1 MSKIRLDPM
10 WEDALREA
18 CHDADALHR
27 TLRASELKP
36 GWVVVMQDEPAE
48 ERVVHRIDLEPKW
61 YRLRFRDGK
70 FYLFRMD
77 HESDAPMWERV
88 R

>member
-1 MSKIRLDPM
+1 M
-10 WEDALREA
+10 WEEALAVA

-36 GWVVVMQDEPAE
+36 GWVVVMSDDPSVEYE
-48 ERVVHRIDLEPKW
+48 VHRIDHNHTGWLCMKFIGGK
-61 YRLRFRDGK
+61 YYAFRIGHHTDDE
-70 FYLFRMD
+70 L
-77 HESDAPMWERV
+77 WERV